1 MLNTFSCH
9 VPLSNL
15 VNLSKCLPE
24 ENRVRSKFLG
34 GGMGR
39 SMVPDVDAE
48 DLRLV
53 SILGPICKTTGRIH
67 IQKHKQLEQEWNQLG
82 QNRLD
87 QSWKRQ
93 VRGLHAWGT
102 LKRAH
107 QRAFIE
113 NLGFHAWGSLKRAP
127 KRAFKSCSPVHMNAR
142 LSVLRFSASVQ
153 LLDLRKFNQNPANS
167 HNPAYCSTKSNPNPL
182 QTH

>member
-1 MLNTFSCH
+1 
-9 VPLSNL
+9 
-15 VNLSKCLPE
+15 
-24 ENRVRSKFLG
+24 
-34 GGMGR
+34 
-39 SMVPDVDAE
+39 
-48 DLRLV
+48 
-53 SILGPICKTTGRIH
+53 LGPICKTTRKIH

-93 VRGLHAWGT
+93 VRGLHARGT
-102 LKRAH
+102 LKRAR

-113 NLGFHAWGSLKRAP
+113 NLGLHAWGSLKRAPKRPFKRNLGLHAWGSLKRAP
-127 KRAFKSCSPVHMNAR
+127 KRAFKSYSPIHMNAR
-142 LSVLRFSASVQ
+142 LSVLHFSASVQ

-167 HNPAYCSTKSNPNPL
+167 HNPAYCSTKFNPNPL